1 MGPHMPK
8 PTLSDFF
15 VANASSETALIW
27 RHVGAALTV
36 VLLLGLA
43 WLWLAKSSPQPAPA
57 PTAPLAGSIASARE
71 FIVPLPSEISVD
83 PKKVELGKRLF
94 HDARL
99 SHDDSVSCA
108 SCHNLSKG
116 GADGLRL
123 AVGILGQPSKVNSPT
138 VFNSG
143 LNFRQFWDG
152 RAATLDEQASGPVLN
167 PAEMGSTWEE
177 VIPKLRSDPSYVEAF
192 DRIYAG
198 GVQPRNVEH
207 ALASFERSLV
217 TPDSRFDK
225 YLKGEATA
233 ITADELKGYQLFQS
247 YGCVACHQG
256 ANVGGNLFQ
265 KFGVMKDY
273 FKARG
278 GITVADL
285 GRFNVTGRAEDV
297 HVFKVPSLRNV
308 ALTAPYFHDGSA
320 GTLEEAVLVM
330 GLYQLGTAIPPADV
344 ELIVAFLRTLTGRY
358 EGHPL

>member
-1 MGPHMPK
+1 MPN
-8 PTLSDFF
+8 PTLSYFSI
-15 VANASSETALIW
+15 ANASSERALIW
-27 RHVGAALTV
+27 RYVGAALTLA
-36 VLLLGLA
+36 LLLGLA
-43 WLWLAKSSPQPAPA
+43 WLWLAESSPQPPQA
-57 PTAPLAGSIASARE
+57 PTAPPAGFIASARE
-71 FIVPLPSEISVD
+71 FIVPLPNEIPVD
-83 PKKVELGKRLF
+83 PKTVELGKRLF

-99 SHDDSVSCA
+99 SHDNSVSCA
-108 SCHNLSKG
+108 SCHSLSKG
-116 GADGLRL
+116 GTDGLRL
-123 AVGILGQPSKVNSPT
+123 AVGILSQPSKVNVPT
-138 VFNSG
+138 VFNSS

-152 RAATLDEQASGPVLN
+152 RATTLEEQASGPLLN
-167 PAEMGSTWEE
+167 PGEMGSTWEE
-177 VIPKLRSDPSYVEAF
+177 VMRKLRSDPSYVEAF
-192 DRIYAG
+192 DRIYADG
-198 GVQPRNVEH
+198 LQPRNVQL
-207 ALASFERSLV
+207 ALASFERSLL
-217 TPDSRFDK
+217 TPDSRLDK
-225 YLKGEATA
+225 YLKGEETA
-233 ITADELKGYQLFQS
+233 ITDRELKGYQLFQS

-330 GLYQLGTAIPPADV
+330 GLYQLGTEIPPGDV

-358 EGHPL
+358 EGRPL